1 MLERVKFFLMMPF
14 RVIKNICY
22 KIKVDREYKKR
33 IKEMK
38 KKDPFIYK

>member
-1 MLERVKFFLMMPF
+1 MLKKIKFFLMMPF
-14 RVIKNICY
+14 RLINNACY

>member
-1 MLERVKFFLMMPF
+1 MMPY

-38 KKDPFIYK
+38 KKDPFIYKQELTWLR

>member
-1 MLERVKFFLMMPF
+1 MPF
-14 RVIKNICY
+14 RLINNACY

-38 KKDPFIYK
+38 KKDIWYSKVNGHKG